1 MSAASSRLQAA
12 LAERAQVWGG
22 WVVGPTILGPE
33 EFATAGYDYVGFDTQ
48 HGYLDDAD
56 VALMLRRLERVPIAT
71 AVRLPSAAPAPIGRV
86 LDAGADAVIVAMVET
101 PEQAAQA
108 VAATRY
114 APAGVRS
121 FGPLRADLG
130 LDTPA
135 LEARAGVYAMVETAA
150 ALPNVA
156 EICSVPGLSGVY
168 VGPADLAVSMGQPV
182 SAMWSAP
189 RSPTPSRT
197 SPAVPPR
204 RVWSR
209 ASTPATAGSESW
221 PPSGAFSSSRLPR
234 SPRRCAAARP
244 STCATPAGRPRPPR
258 PPRRGT
264 AEMTGTD
271 RIALV
276 TGAARGQG
284 AAIVARLRRDGFA
297 VAACDVQADELEAA
311 VAALDDPGVIA
322 VPLDVTS
329 EEQWSRAVEQVA
341 SRLGLLTTLV
351 NNAGVLHRAA
361 LADETAAGFE
371 NAWRVNCLGPFLGIR
386 LACPRCGRRTARPS
400 STPAAPARCAPSR
413 TTPPTD
419 PRSGRCAG

>member
-1 MSAASSRLQAA
+1 MSAAPRRLQAA

-189 RSPTPSRT
+189 EVTDAIKDIARS
-197 SPAVPPR
+197 A
-204 RVWSR
+204 
-209 ASTPATAGSESW
+209 AAAGLVAGIHAGDGRIGMLAAEWGFQLITLASESQ
-221 PPSGAFSSSRLPR
+221 AL
-234 SPRRCAAARP
+234 
-244 STCATPAGRPRPPR
+244 
-258 PPRRGT
+258 RRGA
-264 AEMTGTD
+264 AEHLRD
-271 RIALV
+271 
-276 TGAARGQG
+276 ARGQTPTT
-284 AAIVARLRRDGFA
+284 
-297 VAACDVQADELEAA
+297 QT
-311 VAALDDPGVIA
+311 
-322 VPLDVTS
+322 TS
-329 EEQWSRAVEQVA
+329 KGYS
-341 SRLGLLTTLV
+341 
-351 NNAGVLHRAA
+351 
-361 LADETAAGFE
+361 
-371 NAWRVNCLGPFLGIR
+371 
-386 LACPRCGRRTARPS
+386 
-400 STPAAPARCAPSR
+400 
-413 TTPPTD
+413 
-419 PRSGRCAG
+419 